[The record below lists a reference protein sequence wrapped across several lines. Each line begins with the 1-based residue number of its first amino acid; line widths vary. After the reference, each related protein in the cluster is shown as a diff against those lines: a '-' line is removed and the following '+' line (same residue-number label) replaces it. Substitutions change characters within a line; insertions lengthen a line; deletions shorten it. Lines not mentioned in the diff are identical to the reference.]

1 MQDTSSRS
9 SSAEPSSSKTRPSL
23 HRPGIMGKILICFG
37 IVIIFFLVLALVM
50 QKESMNLSREYSKN
64 LSNYLLVHRFRLNLN
79 SFHAQADRYLRE
91 PSSVN
96 IDSIY
101 DGILLLNTQYIELL
115 PVADIS
121 IYIEFEVRA
130 TGYGLDA
137 YLPLVSRSVGLR
149 AGNSPDYYQ
158 VFVKASRI
166 HGYLDIYLNRMLSEL
181 MKNGEETYVSL
192 SHKAE
197 LLNRTILISMILVST
212 IAIGVILFVTQA
224 ITAPLRRLA
233 KEAEKLAKGDLD
245 AGIVEVHTGDE
256 VETLTRSFATMAKSI
271 KEYVEGLKEKSE
283 LERLL
288 HEEELALVSM
298 GKALREAQFLNLQEQ
313 MKPHFLFNALNTIAR
328 SALLENAARTESLA
342 ICLATLL
349 RATIKDSGA
358 LSTLGEELV
367 IAQAYL
373 EFQQVRFGNRLQWNI
388 DVPQSLR
395 KARVPRL
402 MIQPIVENS
411 VRHAL
416 EPKIEGGFISIKAQK
431 RKEGLVLWFLDNG
444 IGMSKERLADVR
456 AKIAASLQMHS
467 FEQINL
473 PQMVEIP
480 SNGENNVNEEVLL
493 EGRSIGLANIATR
506 FGILYGDGCR
516 FEISSRK
523 EKGTLVRITLP
534 LGENL
539 G

>member
-1 MQDTSSRS
+1 MSGTIYMHDTSSQS
-9 SSAEPSSSKTRPSL
+9 SLAESSSKARPNL

-50 QKESMNLSREYSKN
+50 QNESMNLSREYGRN

-79 SFHAQADRYLRE
+79 SFNAQADRYLRE
-91 PSSVN
+91 PASVD

-101 DGILLLNTQYIELL
+101 NGILLLNSQYIELL
-115 PVADIS
+115 PIADIS

-137 YLPLVSRSVGLR
+137 YLPLVSQAVGLR
-149 AGNSPDYYQ
+149 AGDSPDYYQ

-197 LLNRTILISMILVST
+197 LLNRTILISMILAST

-358 LSTLGEELV
+358 LSTLGEEIV

-373 EFQQVRFGNRLQWNI
+373 EFQQVRFGDRLQWNI

-395 KARVPRL
+395 KTRVPRL

-456 AKIAASLQMHS
+456 AKIAVSLQMHS

-480 SNGENNVNEEVLL
+480 SNGENDVNEEVLL

-516 FEISSRK
+516 FEINSRK
-523 EKGTLVRITLP
+523 DYSFFADA
-534 LGENL
+534 
-539 G
+539 

>member
-1 MQDTSSRS
+1 MHVISRRS
-9 SSAEPSSSKTRPSL
+9 SSADFPSKGRL
-23 HRPGIMGKILICFG
+23 GFHRPGIMGKILICFG
-37 IVIIFFLVLALVM
+37 IIIIFFLVLALVM
-50 QKESMNLSREYSKN
+50 QNESMNLSREYSKN

-91 PSSVN
+91 PASVEIN
-96 IDSIY
+96 SIY
-101 DGILLLNTQYIELL
+101 DGILLLNSQYIELL
-115 PVADIS
+115 PIADIS
-121 IYIEFEVRA
+121 IYVEFEVRA

-137 YLPLVSRSVGLR
+137 YFPLVSRAVGLR

-158 VFVKASRI
+158 VFVNASRI
-166 HGYLDIYLNRMLSEL
+166 HGYIDIYLNRMLSEL

-197 LLNRTILISMILVST
+197 ILNRTIFFSMIFASA

-256 VETLTRSFATMAKSI
+256 VETLTRSFATMAMSI
-271 KEYVEGLKEKSE
+271 REYVEGLKEKSE

-328 SALLENAARTESLA
+328 SALLENAPRTESLA

-358 LSTLGEELV
+358 LSTLDEELV

-373 EFQQVRFGNRLQWNI
+373 EFQQVRFGDRLQWNI
-388 DVPQSLR
+388 DVPRSLR
-395 KARVPRL
+395 KTRVPRL

-416 EPKIEGGFISIKAQK
+416 EPKVSGGFISIKAQK

-456 AKIAASLQMHS
+456 AKIAVSLQMHS

-534 LGENL
+534 LGEKV

>member
-1 MQDTSSRS
+1 MHVISRRS
-9 SSAEPSSSKTRPSL
+9 SSADFPSKGRL
-23 HRPGIMGKILICFG
+23 GFHRPGIMGKILICFG
-37 IVIIFFLVLALVM
+37 IIIIFFLVLALVM
-50 QKESMNLSREYSKN
+50 QNESMNLSREYSKN

-91 PSSVN
+91 PASVEIN
-96 IDSIY
+96 SIY
-101 DGILLLNTQYIELL
+101 DGILLLNSQYVELL
-115 PVADIS
+115 PIADIS
-121 IYIEFEVRA
+121 IYVEFEVRA

-137 YLPLVSRSVGLR
+137 YFPLVSRAVGLR

-158 VFVKASRI
+158 VFVNASRI
-166 HGYLDIYLNRMLSEL
+166 HGYIDIYLNRMLSEL

-197 LLNRTILISMILVST
+197 ILNRTIFFSMIFASA

-256 VETLTRSFATMAKSI
+256 VETLTRSFATMAMSI
-271 KEYVEGLKEKSE
+271 REYVEGLKEKSE

-328 SALLENAARTESLA
+328 SALLENAPRTESLA

-358 LSTLGEELV
+358 LSTLDEELV

-373 EFQQVRFGNRLQWNI
+373 EFQQVRFGDRLQWNI
-388 DVPQSLR
+388 DVPRSLR
-395 KARVPRL
+395 KTRVPRL

-416 EPKIEGGFISIKAQK
+416 EPKVSGGFISSKAQK

-456 AKIAASLQMHS
+456 AKIAASLQVQS
-467 FEQINL
+467 FDQINL
-473 PQMVEIP
+473 PQVAEIP
-480 SNGENNVNEEVLL
+480 FSEENDVNEEELL

-506 FGILYGDGCR
+506 FGILYGDSCR
-516 FEISSRK
+516 FEINSRK

-534 LGENL
+534 LGEKV

>member
-1 MQDTSSRS
+1 MHVISRRS
-9 SSAEPSSSKTRPSL
+9 SSADFPSKGRL
-23 HRPGIMGKILICFG
+23 GFHRPGIMGKILICFG
-37 IVIIFFLVLALVM
+37 IIIIFFLVLALVM
-50 QKESMNLSREYSKN
+50 QNESMNLSREYSKN

-79 SFHAQADRYLRE
+79 SFHSQADRYLRE
-91 PSSVN
+91 LASVEIN
-96 IDSIY
+96 SIY
-101 DGILLLNTQYIELL
+101 DGILLLNSQYVELL
-115 PVADIS
+115 PIADIS
-121 IYIEFEVRA
+121 IYVEFEVRA

-137 YLPLVSRSVGLR
+137 YFPLVSRAVGLR

-158 VFVKASRI
+158 VFVNASRI
-166 HGYLDIYLNRMLSEL
+166 HGYIDIYLNRMLSEL

-197 LLNRTILISMILVST
+197 ILNRTIFFSMIFASA

-256 VETLTRSFATMAKSI
+256 VETLTRSFATMAMSI
-271 KEYVEGLKEKSE
+271 REYVEGLKEKSE

-328 SALLENAARTESLA
+328 SALLENAPRTESLA

-358 LSTLGEELV
+358 LSTLDEELV

-373 EFQQVRFGNRLQWNI
+373 EFQQVRFGDRLQWNI
-388 DVPQSLR
+388 DVPRSLR
-395 KARVPRL
+395 KTRVPRL

-416 EPKIEGGFISIKAQK
+416 EPKVSGGFISIKAQK

-444 IGMSKERLADVR
+444 IGMSKDRLADVR
-456 AKIAASLQMHS
+456 AKIAASLQVQS
-467 FEQINL
+467 FDQINL
-473 PQMVEIP
+473 PQVAEIP
-480 SNGENNVNEEVLL
+480 FSEENDVNEEELL

-506 FGILYGDGCR
+506 FGILYGDSCR
-516 FEISSRK
+516 FEINSRK

-534 LGENL
+534 LGEKV

>member
-1 MQDTSSRS
+1 MHVISRRS
-9 SSAEPSSSKTRPSL
+9 SSADFPSKGGL
-23 HRPGIMGKILICFG
+23 GFHRPGIMGKILICFG
-37 IVIIFFLVLALVM
+37 IIIIFFLVLALVM
-50 QKESMNLSREYSKN
+50 QNESMNLSREYSKN

-79 SFHAQADRYLRE
+79 SFHSQADRYLRE
-91 PSSVN
+91 PASVEIN
-96 IDSIY
+96 SIY
-101 DGILLLNTQYIELL
+101 DGILLLNSQYVELL
-115 PVADIS
+115 PIADIS
-121 IYIEFEVRA
+121 IYVEFEVRA

-137 YLPLVSRSVGLR
+137 YFPLVSRAVGLR

-158 VFVKASRI
+158 VFVNASRI
-166 HGYLDIYLNRMLSEL
+166 HGYIDIYLNRMLSEL

-197 LLNRTILISMILVST
+197 ILNRTIFFSMIFASA

-256 VETLTRSFATMAKSI
+256 VETLTRSFATMAMSI
-271 KEYVEGLKEKSE
+271 REYVEGLKEKSE

-328 SALLENAARTESLA
+328 SALLENAPRTESLA

-358 LSTLGEELV
+358 LSTLDEELV

-373 EFQQVRFGNRLQWNI
+373 EFQQVRFGDRLQWNI
-388 DVPQSLR
+388 DVPRSLR
-395 KARVPRL
+395 KTRVPRL

-416 EPKIEGGFISIKAQK
+416 EPKVSGGFISIKAQK

-444 IGMSKERLADVR
+444 IGMSKDRLADVR
-456 AKIAASLQMHS
+456 AKIAASLQVQS
-467 FEQINL
+467 FDQINL
-473 PQMVEIP
+473 PQVAEIP
-480 SNGENNVNEEVLL
+480 FSEENDVNEEELL

-506 FGILYGDGCR
+506 FGILYGDSCR
-516 FEISSRK
+516 FEINSRK

-534 LGENL
+534 LGEKV

>member
-1 MQDTSSRS
+1 MHVISRRS
-9 SSAEPSSSKTRPSL
+9 SSADFPSKGRL
-23 HRPGIMGKILICFG
+23 GFHRPGIMGKILICFG
-37 IVIIFFLVLALVM
+37 IIIIFFLVLALVM
-50 QKESMNLSREYSKN
+50 QNESMNLSREYSKN

-91 PSSVN
+91 PASVEIN
-96 IDSIY
+96 SIY
-101 DGILLLNTQYIELL
+101 DGILLLNSQYVELL
-115 PVADIS
+115 PIADIS
-121 IYIEFEVRA
+121 IYVEFEVRA

-137 YLPLVSRSVGLR
+137 YFPLVSRAVGLR

-158 VFVKASRI
+158 VFVNASRI
-166 HGYLDIYLNRMLSEL
+166 HGYIDIYLNRMLSEL

-197 LLNRTILISMILVST
+197 ILNRTIFFSMIFASA

-256 VETLTRSFATMAKSI
+256 VETLTRSFATMAMSI
-271 KEYVEGLKEKSE
+271 REYVEGLKEKSE

-328 SALLENAARTESLA
+328 SALLENAPRTESLA

-358 LSTLGEELV
+358 LSTLDEELV

-373 EFQQVRFGNRLQWNI
+373 EFQQVRFGDRLQWNI
-388 DVPQSLR
+388 DVPRSLR
-395 KARVPRL
+395 KTRVPRL

-416 EPKIEGGFISIKAQK
+416 EPKVSGGFISIKAQK

-444 IGMSKERLADVR
+444 IGMSKDRLADVR
-456 AKIAASLQMHS
+456 AKIAASLQVQS
-467 FEQINL
+467 FDQINL
-473 PQMVEIP
+473 PQVAEIP
-480 SNGENNVNEEVLL
+480 FSEENDVNEEELL

-506 FGILYGDGCR
+506 FGILYGDSCR
-516 FEISSRK
+516 FEINSRK

-534 LGENL
+534 LGEKV